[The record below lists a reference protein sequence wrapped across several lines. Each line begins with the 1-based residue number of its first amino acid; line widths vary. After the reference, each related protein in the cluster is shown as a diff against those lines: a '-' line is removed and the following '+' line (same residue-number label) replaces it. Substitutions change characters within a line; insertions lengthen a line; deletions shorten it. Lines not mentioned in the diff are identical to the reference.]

1 MRAPKVRTEVRRE
14 QIALAA
20 IGLVARRGW
29 HGFSVDALARE
40 VGVVPSAI
48 YRHYRSKGAV
58 LDALLGLISRR
69 LKENV
74 AAVRREA
81 PDPAGRLLLL
91 LERHMRM
98 VRENPGIPRVIF
110 SEEVMAGEGVRRARL
125 YRLIQCYLS
134 QVADMI
140 RAGQVARQLRR
151 DAGAGTLAVMFLGLI
166 QPAAILHLA
175 SRGRFDAAGFQRK
188 AWRLYEQMITVGA
201 GVRRAPRGSDA
212 ARRKQR

>member
-20 IGLVARRGW
+20 LGLVARRGW
-29 HGFSVDALARE
+29 HGFSVDALARD

-48 YRHYRSKGAV
+48 YRHYPSKGAV

-74 AAVRREA
+74 AAVRCEA
-81 PDPAGRLLLL
+81 SDAAKQLRLLLD
-91 LERHMRM
+91 RHMGM
-98 VRENPGIPRVIF
+98 ITENPGIPRVIF
-110 SEEVMAGEGVRRARL
+110 SEEVVAGEGVRRARL
-125 YRLIQCYLS
+125 YRLIQGYLS

-140 RAGQVARQLRR
+140 REGQTAGQLRL
-151 DAGAGTLAVMFLGLI
+151 DAGADTLAVMFLGLI
-166 QPAAILHLA
+166 QPAAILLLA
-175 SRGRFDAAGFQRK
+175 SRGRFDAAGFQEK

-201 GVRRAPRGSDA
+201 GGRRAPRGA
-212 ARRKQR
+212 NTIRRVRP